1 MITKARRKV
10 RKTVKR
16 TFKSLKV
23 RNFRLFYTGQF
34 ISLSGTWMQAVAQ
47 SWLVLQL
54 TGSGTAVGVAVAA
67 QFTPMLI
74 GGPWGG
80 VVADRVDKR
89 RALIGL
95 QIGSAGLA
103 GLLGVLTSAGL
114 ASVWVVYV
122 LAFFFGTIQAL
133 EVPTRQSFILEM
145 VGQDQVSN
153 AVSLNSVLMNISRV
167 AGPAVAGV
175 LIATVGI
182 AACFYANAISYV
194 AVVVAL
200 YLMRPEE
207 LERVEPVRREK
218 GQLSEG
224 FKYVWHTPAIRT
236 TLVMMAAIGT
246 LVFNFQTV
254 LPVLAKMT
262 FAGDAGTFAAFM
274 ASMGAGAVIGGLVAA
289 NREHPTFRALIVAA
303 IALGTLVSLSAL
315 SPTVPVAIAAFFLV
329 GVAGTSFIAV
339 GNATLQ
345 VSSRPEMRGRVMA
358 LFAVAFL
365 GSTPVGGPI
374 VGYLSERFGAR
385 IALVVGGLAAIA
397 GGIYGWVASRGFAR
411 DEIKAQFSVDGEV
424 DFDPESPKPSR
435 DGGALAVET

>member
-1 MITKARRKV
+1 MIAKARHKA
-10 RKTVKR
+10 RKTVER

-23 RNFRLFYTGQF
+23 RNFRLFYAGQF
-34 ISLSGTWMQAVAQ
+34 ISLSGTWMQAVGQ

-54 TGSGTAVGVAVAA
+54 SGSGTAVGVAVAA
-67 QFTPMLI
+67 QFTPMLL

-95 QIGSAGLA
+95 QAGSAALA
-103 GLLGVLTSAGL
+103 ALLGVLTSAGL

-122 LAFFFGTIQAL
+122 LAFSFGAIQAI

-145 VGQDQVSN
+145 VGHEQVSN

-167 AGPAVAGV
+167 TGPAVAGV

-194 AVVVAL
+194 AVIAAL
-200 YLMRPEE
+200 YLMRVYE
-207 LERVEPVRREK
+207 LKRVEPVKREK
-218 GQLSEG
+218 GQLAEG
-224 FKYVWHTPAIRT
+224 FKYAWRTSAIRT
-236 TLVMMAAIGT
+236 TLIMMAAIGT

-254 LPVLAKMT
+254 LPVLAKLT
-262 FAGDAGTFAAFM
+262 FGGDAGTFAAFM

-289 NREHPTFRALIVAA
+289 NREHPTFRALIAA
-303 IALGTLVSLSAL
+303 AFALGALVSLSAL
-315 SPTVPVAIAAFFLV
+315 SPTVLVASAILFLV

-345 VSSRPEMRGRVMA
+345 VSSKPEMRGRVMA

-385 IALVVGGLAAIA
+385 VALVVGGLAAIA
-397 GGIYGWVASRGFAR
+397 GGIYGWMASRGFVNE
-411 DEIKAQFSVDGEV
+411 EIMDDRHVEEGL
-424 DFDPESPKPSR
+424 
-435 DGGALAVET
+435 LASATD